1 MCHIDFVTY
10 YKLPE
15 SRRLSVDFGG
25 SVFVIVVLPGSWFFN
40 CGEEEL
46 SFNIVFFNVLLVV
59 MHWHS
64 DRHQAKYPK

>member
-1 MCHIDFVTY
+1 MCHMNFVTY

-46 SFNIVFFNVLLVV
+46 SFNIVFFL
-59 MHWHS
+59 MFC
-64 DRHQAKYPK
+64 